1 LLLAALG
8 EHSQL
13 AESDFD
19 LGCERA
25 VKVIDGCQ
33 KGLIQ

>member
-19 LGCERA
+19 RGCERA
-25 VKVIDGCQ
+25 VKVIDDGP
-33 KGLIQ
+33 KSSL